1 MGSIYSN
8 RRNIPPPNPNDYI
21 RDGKI
26 PEGFKEMEKI
36 PKDQF
41 LCPLCG
47 NIPVIKNVHTDNGHI
62 ELICKYHGILDF
74 PINDYAKAMKDSM
87 YTYFKIKC
95 GHCNK
100 EQGTEEPL
108 FKYCYYCKL
117 NFCSECVNRFDL
129 RGIDHRRN
137 HLDFCIDVNEKNHKC
152 HEHPLKEF
160 TEYCYDCQEN
170 ICEKE
175 KTERHRDH
183 KKVNLF
189 TLYEQA
195 AKYRTRIV
203 EKNRILSDIIRF
215 NQLILNSYDK
225 FQDNFFHIQSVINIG
240 KSLDEENKRDGKE
253 MENMIYHL
261 EKSHKA
267 QQEALAKLNEDFKLD
282 FEGNELK
289 LSLRWKEERDKDGN
303 LIRKKLGDIGFQLLS
318 KIQFTDLKDINVS
331 NNSISNISALNDM
344 VLPHLEFINMSENEI
359 TDVEPIAKLD
369 SKNLKEI
376 FLQRNRIKDFSPFLR
391 SQFPALERLRIENN
405 NFNKD
410 LQEFKDFIKKLSNKI
425 NGEIIYVAKTLDEF
439 KRKYKVEIE
448 EDMKIIGLNDL
459 RAQDILLQELY
470 YVLEPDIKILEI
482 SLRNNDI
489 KNVSLIS
496 RIPYKSIRIIDLS
509 MNNISNLEFILE
521 MKSKNLR
528 ELYLNDNLLNDI
540 SCLIK
545 IYDPALHKDNEKEKF
560 PNLKVISLKNNLFK
574 PDNAQSKRVLRLL
587 KGKGIETDIKDDNKN

>member
-21 RDGKI
+21 SDGKI
-26 PEGFKEMEKI
+26 PEGFEEMKKI

-62 ELICKYHGILDF
+62 ELICKYHGLLDYT
-74 PINDYAKAMKDSM
+74 IKDYGMAMKDSM
-87 YTYFKIKC
+87 FTYFKIKC

-100 EQGTEEPL
+100 EQGAEEPL

-117 NFCSECVNRFDL
+117 NLCSECVNRFDL

-137 HLDFCIDVNEKNHKC
+137 HLDVCIDVNEKNHKC
-152 HEHPLKEF
+152 LEHIKGEI

-170 ICEKE
+170 ICDKE
-175 KTERHRDH
+175 KTERHRGH
-183 KKVNLF
+183 NKANIFK
-189 TLYEQA
+189 LYEEST
-195 AKYRTRIV
+195 KYRTMII

-240 KSLDEENKRDGKE
+240 KSLEEENKRNGKE

-267 QQEALAKLNEDFKLD
+267 QQEALAQLNRDFELD

-289 LSLRWKEERDKDGN
+289 LSLRGRN
-303 LIRKKLGDIGFQLLS
+303 LGDIGLQLLS
-318 KIQFTDLKDINVS
+318 KIQFTDLKDINLS

-344 VLPHLEFINMSENEI
+344 VLPHLEFINMSENNI

-376 FLQRNRIKDFSPFLR
+376 FLHRNRIKDFEPFL
-391 SQFPALERLRIENN
+391 SSNFPALERLRIENN

-410 LQEFKDFIKKLSNKI
+410 LQEFKDLLEKYKGK
-425 NGEIIYVAKTLDEF
+425 IIYVAKTLDEF
-439 KRKYKVEIE
+439 NNKYKVEIDKE
-448 EDMKIIGLNDL
+448 MKIISLNDL
-459 RAQDILLQELY
+459 RAQDTLLQELY
-470 YVLEPDIKILEI
+470 YILEPDIKILEI

-509 MNNISNLEFILE
+509 MNKISNLEFILE
-521 MKSKNLR
+521 MKSKNLK

-545 IYDPALHKDNEKEKF
+545 VYDPALHNDNDKEKF

-574 PDNAQSKRVLRLL
+574 PDNGQSKRVLGLL
-587 KGKGIETDIKDDNKN
+587 KGKGIETDIKDDNKK

>member
-1 MGSIYSN
+1 M
-8 RRNIPPPNPNDYI
+8 
-21 RDGKI
+21 
-26 PEGFKEMEKI
+26 
-36 PKDQF
+36 
-41 LCPLCG
+41 
-47 NIPVIKNVHTDNGHI
+47 
-62 ELICKYHGILDF
+62 
-74 PINDYAKAMKDSM
+74 AMKDSM
-87 YTYFKIKC
+87 FTYFKTKC

-100 EQGTEEPL
+100 EQGSWGPM
-108 FKYCYYCKL
+108 FKYCCYCKL
-117 NFCSECVNRFDL
+117 DLCEECVNRFNL
-129 RGIDHRRN
+129 RGIDHHRN

-152 HEHPLKEF
+152 LEHIIGEI

-170 ICEKE
+170 ICDKE
-175 KTERHRDH
+175 KTERHRGH
-183 KKVNLF
+183 NKANIFK
-189 TLYEQA
+189 LYEEST
-195 AKYRTRIV
+195 KYKTLII

-240 KSLDEENKRDGKE
+240 KSLEEENKRDGKE

-267 QQEALAKLNEDFKLD
+267 QQEALAQLNRDFELD

-289 LSLRWKEERDKDGN
+289 LSLRGRN
-303 LIRKKLGDIGFQLLS
+303 LGDIGLQLLS
-318 KIQFTDLKDINVS
+318 KIQFTDLKDINLS

-344 VLPHLEFINMSENEI
+344 VLPHLEFINMSENNI

-376 FLQRNRIKDFSPFLR
+376 FLHRNRIKDFKPFL
-391 SQFPALERLRIENN
+391 SSNFPALERLRIENN

-410 LQEFKDFIKKLSNKI
+410 LQEFKDLLEKYKGK
-425 NGEIIYVAKTLDEF
+425 IIYVAKTLDEF
-439 KRKYKVEIE
+439 NNKYKVEIDKE
-448 EDMKIIGLNDL
+448 MKIISLNDL
-459 RAQDILLQELY
+459 RAQDTLLQELY
-470 YVLEPDIKILEI
+470 YILEPDIKILEI

-509 MNNISNLEFILE
+509 MNKISNLEFILE
-521 MKSKNLR
+521 MKSKNLK

-545 IYDPALHKDNEKEKF
+545 VYDPALHNDNDKEKF

-574 PDNAQSKRVLRLL
+574 PDNGQSKRVLGLL
-587 KGKGIETDIKDDNKN
+587 KGKGIETDIKDDNKK

>member
-1 MGSIYSN
+1 
-8 RRNIPPPNPNDYI
+8 
-21 RDGKI
+21 
-26 PEGFKEMEKI
+26 
-36 PKDQF
+36 
-41 LCPLCG
+41 
-47 NIPVIKNVHTDNGHI
+47 
-62 ELICKYHGILDF
+62 
-74 PINDYAKAMKDSM
+74 
-87 YTYFKIKC
+87 
-95 GHCNK
+95 
-100 EQGTEEPL
+100 
-108 FKYCYYCKL
+108 
-117 NFCSECVNRFDL
+117 
-129 RGIDHRRN
+129 
-137 HLDFCIDVNEKNHKC
+137 
-152 HEHPLKEF
+152 
-160 TEYCYDCQEN
+160 
-170 ICEKE
+170 
-175 KTERHRDH
+175 
-183 KKVNLF
+183 
-189 TLYEQA
+189 
-195 AKYRTRIV
+195 
-203 EKNRILSDIIRF
+203 
-215 NQLILNSYDK
+215 
-225 FQDNFFHIQSVINIG
+225 
-240 KSLDEENKRDGKE
+240 

-267 QQEALAKLNEDFKLD
+267 QQEALAQLNRDFELD

-289 LSLRWKEERDKDGN
+289 LSLRGRN
-303 LIRKKLGDIGFQLLS
+303 LGDIGLQLLS

-344 VLPHLEFINMSENEI
+344 VLPHLEFINMSENNI

-376 FLQRNRIKDFSPFLR
+376 FLHRNRIKDFSPFLR
-391 SQFPALERLRIENN
+391 SNFPALERLRIENN

-410 LQEFKDFIKKLSNKI
+410 LQEFKDLLEKYKGK
-425 NGEIIYVAKTLDEF
+425 IIYVAKTLDEF
-439 KRKYKVEIE
+439 NNKYKVEIDKE
-448 EDMKIIGLNDL
+448 MKIISLNDL
-459 RAQDILLQELY
+459 RAQDTLLQELY
-470 YVLEPDIKILEI
+470 YILEPDIKILEI

-509 MNNISNLEFILE
+509 MNKISNLEFILE

>member
-1 MGSIYSN
+1 
-8 RRNIPPPNPNDYI
+8 
-21 RDGKI
+21 
-26 PEGFKEMEKI
+26 
-36 PKDQF
+36 
-41 LCPLCG
+41 
-47 NIPVIKNVHTDNGHI
+47 
-62 ELICKYHGILDF
+62 
-74 PINDYAKAMKDSM
+74 
-87 YTYFKIKC
+87 
-95 GHCNK
+95 
-100 EQGTEEPL
+100 
-108 FKYCYYCKL
+108 
-117 NFCSECVNRFDL
+117 
-129 RGIDHRRN
+129 
-137 HLDFCIDVNEKNHKC
+137 
-152 HEHPLKEF
+152 
-160 TEYCYDCQEN
+160 
-170 ICEKE
+170 
-175 KTERHRDH
+175 
-183 KKVNLF
+183 
-189 TLYEQA
+189 
-195 AKYRTRIV
+195 
-203 EKNRILSDIIRF
+203 
-215 NQLILNSYDK
+215 
-225 FQDNFFHIQSVINIG
+225 
-240 KSLDEENKRDGKE
+240 
-253 MENMIYHL
+253 
-261 EKSHKA
+261 
-267 QQEALAKLNEDFKLD
+267 
-282 FEGNELK
+282 
-289 LSLRWKEERDKDGN
+289 
-303 LIRKKLGDIGFQLLS
+303 LLS

-521 MKSKNLR
+521 MKSKNLK

>member
-8 RRNIPPPNPNDYI
+8 KKNLPPPNPQDYI
-21 RDGKI
+21 NNENMPD
-26 PEGFKEMEKI
+26 EGFKIMEEI

-47 NIPVIKNVHTDNGHI
+47 NIPIIKNVHTDNGHI
-62 ELICKYHGILDF
+62 ELICKYHGILDYT
-74 PINDYAKAMKDSM
+74 IKDYAMAMKDSM
-87 YTYFKIKC
+87 FTYFKMKC

-100 EQGTEEPL
+100 EQGAEGPM
-108 FKYCYYCKL
+108 FKYCSYCKIDL
-117 NFCSECVNRFDL
+117 CEECVNRFDL
-129 RGIDHRRN
+129 RGLDHRRN

-152 HEHPLKEF
+152 LEHIKAEF

-175 KTERHRDH
+175 KTERHRGH
-183 KKVNLF
+183 NKVNLF
-189 TLYEQA
+189 KLYDQSE
-195 AKYRTRIV
+195 KYKKLIV

-215 NQLILNSYDK
+215 NQLILNSYDH
-225 FQDNFFHIQSVINIG
+225 FQDNFFHLQSVINIG
-240 KSLDEENKRDGKE
+240 KSLEEENKRNGKE

-267 QQEALAKLNEDFKLD
+267 QQEALAKLNEDFQID

-289 LSLRWKEERDKDGN
+289 LSLRGR
-303 LIRKKLGDIGFQLLS
+303 KLGDIGFQLLS
-318 KIQFTDLKDINVS
+318 KIQFTDLKDIDVS
-331 NNSISNISALNDM
+331 NNSISNISDLNNM
-344 VLPHLEFINMSENEI
+344 VLPHLEFINMSENKI

-376 FLQRNRIKDFSPFLR
+376 FLQDNRIKDFSPFLR
-391 SQFPALERLRIENN
+391 SNFPSLERLRIENN

-410 LQEFKDFIKKLSNKI
+410 LQEFKDLIGGLKEKIK
-425 NGEIIYVAKTLDEF
+425 GEIIYEAKTLEEF
-439 KRKYKVEIE
+439 KRKYKVEIAP
-448 EDMKIIGLNDL
+448 DMKIICLSDL
-459 RAQDILLQELY
+459 RAEDTLLRELY
-470 YVLEPDIKILEI
+470 YILKPDIKILEI

-489 KNVSLIS
+489 RNASLIS
-496 RIPYKSIRIIDLS
+496 RIPYKYINMIDLS

-528 ELYLNDNLLNDI
+528 EIYLNDNLLNDI

-545 IYDPALHKDNEKEKF
+545 IYDPALHNDEDNEKF

-574 PDNAQSKRVLRLL
+574 PDNKQSRRVLGLL
-587 KGKGIETDIKDDNKN
+587 KAKGIETDIRDEN